1 MSADLYSFKMK
12 TIQGAEK
19 NLSDYKGKVLLMV
32 NVASKCGLT
41 PQYEGLEKIYK
52 DYGPK
57 GLEVL
62 GFPANEF
69 LAQEPGSDN
78 DIQDFCRSTY
88 GVEFPMFSKIVVKGE
103 GQHPLYKY
111 LTETKKDAI
120 AKPDGTLLGFLK
132 EKNLLSGEAHDI
144 KWNFEKFLIGKNGQV
159 LARFAP
165 DVEPQDPMVLN
176 EIKKALEA

>member
-1 MSADLYSFKMK
+1 MSSDIYSFNMK
-12 TIQGAEK
+12 TITGENKA
-19 NLSDYKGKVLLMV
+19 LSDYKGKVLLMV

-41 PQYEGLEKIYK
+41 PQYEGLEKVYK
-52 DYGPK
+52 DYRSQ

-78 DIQDFCRSTY
+78 DIQEFCRSTY

-111 LTETKKDAI
+111 LTEAKKEGVVN
-120 AKPDGTLLGFLK
+120 PSGSLMTFLK
-132 EKNLLSGEAHDI
+132 EKNLLSDIPHDI
-144 KWNFEKFLIGKNGQV
+144 KWNFEKFLIGKNGEI

-165 DVEPQDPMVLN
+165 DIDPMDPTIIN
-176 EIKKALEA
+176 EITKALKA